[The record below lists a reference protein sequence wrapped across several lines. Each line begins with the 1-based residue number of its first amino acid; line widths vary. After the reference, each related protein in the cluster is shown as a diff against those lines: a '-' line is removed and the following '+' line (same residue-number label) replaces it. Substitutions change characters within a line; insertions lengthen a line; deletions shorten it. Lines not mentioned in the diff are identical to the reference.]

1 MSLIKCTECG
11 KEISDLAISCPNC
24 GAPVTQEI
32 TGSTNTP
39 HVETSS
45 QAQEKR
51 PKKKGRCLKTILIVL
66 GVIILIGVIGNLI
79 GGGKDSE
86 EEPAENQTIS
96 SDADEVQPESEVKD
110 EEGSSDLDVPV
121 EDANIPK
128 EYQSALN
135 KAYSYSEIMH
145 MSKAAIYNQLT
156 SEYGEQFSEEAAL
169 YAMENIDVDWKENAL
184 KKAENYSDTMYM
196 SKKGIYDQLIS
207 EYGEQF
213 TEEEATYAIENI
225 KADWNANAL
234 KKAQSYQEN
243 MDMSQAAIHDQ
254 LTSEYGE
261 KFTKE
266 EADYAIENL
275 DK

>member
-51 PKKKGRCLKTILIVL
+51 PKKKGSCLKTILIVL

-79 GGGKDSE
+79 GGGKNSE
-86 EEPAENQTIS
+86 EEPAENQTTS

-110 EEGSSDLDVPV
+110 EESSSDLDVPV
-121 EDANIPK
+121 EDVNIPK

-156 SEYGEQFSEEAAL
+156 SEYGEQFSEEAAQ

-225 KADWNANAL
+225 KADWSANAL

-243 MDMSQAAIHDQ
+243 MDMSPAAIHDQ